1 MSKYTRTT
9 FILFSI
15 CISLWSFLFATHV
28 TASEPVL
35 GSETAVLIDGD
46 TGQVLF
52 EKQSD
57 KSMYPASITKLMT
70 ALLAIETLDPDD
82 TITFSETAIDSVD
95 NGGSRI
101 GIHPGE
107 VLTVNDALHGL
118 LLMSANEVANGLA
131 EKTSQSIDKFV
142 QDMNTRAKD
151 LGAIHTNFTNPHG
164 LFNVAHQTT
173 AYDMA
178 LITKELIR
186 HPYFLEIMADSTYEI
201 PITNKS
207 DETRLL
213 YQQHKMLN
221 TKNDLSIY
229 RDDVIA
235 GKVGYTSQSKNT
247 LVTVARQGSR
257 TLIAVIMRTE
267 YNDLYADT
275 AKLLDYGFNEYKHV
289 PLLASDFL
297 QTQPIQDNGMSIG
310 TIDLML
316 NEDIELCIPVSAER
330 EHLVYSLDLPTFS
343 ENALSAN
350 DLFGSVVLSIGAQEL
365 MQVPLR
371 IKTVSY
377 QVQDNIDD
385 GLSDGA
391 LSETAD
397 SGSDSN
403 ATHETIGKNP
413 WKPLILFVFIGVFA
427 LIGLVIK
434 IV

>member
-82 TITFSETAIDSVD
+82 TITFSEAAIDSVD

-247 LVTVARQGSR
+247 LVTVARQRSR